1 MKVCRTQ
8 NYNNKTLKLKINI
21 YNEIKLKD
29 QQNKISTRD
38 KNNVKTKD

>member
-1 MKVCRTQ
+1 MTK